1 MICRGECEIEAV
13 IYTVIAQIV
22 ERQITA
28 RQVCLA
34 VHFPESGRLGLE
46 LGDRGAGC
54 LEVLLPFGL
63 VL

>member
-1 MICRGECEIEAV
+1 MICSGEGETEAV
-13 IYTVIAQIV
+13 NYTVIAQLV
-22 ERQITA
+22 ERQKTA

-34 VHFPESGRLGLE
+34 VHFPESGRMGLE
-46 LGDRGAGC
+46 LGDREAGC